1 MQIYSHQ
8 LTIEKNGSKIQN
20 NLRT

>member
-1 MQIYSHQ
+1 MQIYTHQ